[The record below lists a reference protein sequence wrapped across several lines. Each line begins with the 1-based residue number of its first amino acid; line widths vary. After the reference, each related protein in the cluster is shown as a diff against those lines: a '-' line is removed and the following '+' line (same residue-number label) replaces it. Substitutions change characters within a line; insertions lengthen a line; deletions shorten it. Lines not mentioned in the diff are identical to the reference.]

1 MSAMTATSDLII
13 VPPPVGPGPFFNILA
28 WVLWIVLF
36 ACVAVMAVIGGMLVT
51 PRGRRYLREKDR
63 NAPRYTVKVVVGH
76 GGGALIAG
84 TALLILQ
91 LVSS

>member
-36 ACVAVMAVIGGMLVT
+36 AFAAVMAVIGGMLVT

-63 NAPRYTVKVVVGH
+63 NAPRYTVKLVVGH

-91 LVSS
+91 LVSR

>member
-1 MSAMTATSDLII
+1 MSAMTATSDYFP
-13 VPPPVGPGPFFNILA
+13 VPPRLGPGPFFDILP
-28 WVLWIVLF
+28 WILWGWLGLT
-36 ACVAVMAVIGGMLVT
+36 VAVMAVTGGMYAT

-63 NAPRYTVKVVVGH
+63 NAPRYTLKLVVGH
-76 GGGALIAG
+76 GGGVLIAG